1 MGLKVLGSLGL
12 AVMASLLAEPCQY
25 LYFSE
30 WQRGGERG
38 NISLQHNNN
47 NTEDHYSH
55 IDTTLNLPI
64 QLWGGRGRHTLY
76 VLILS
81 ILALSFSKCVL
92 SLLHQLISP
101 RDTPRPV
108 RTFVKGTRH
117 TQYTSK
123 VHSQFIKKN
132 IRQKILS
139 PFLFH
144 F

>member
-1 MGLKVLGSLGL
+1 MLCLIVITLLKGQFQLRWVVVFVATLSICIS
-12 AVMASLLAEPCQY
+12 VS
-25 LYFSE
+25 
-30 WQRGGERG
+30 GGGVGRVE
-38 NISLQHNNN
+38 IFHYTHNNN

-55 IDTTLNLPI
+55 IDTALNLPI

-123 VHSQFIKKN
+123 VHS
-132 IRQKILS
+132 
-139 PFLFH
+139 
-144 F
+144 